1 MKQLSLI
8 LLSLFIS
15 TAVLSQD
22 KNQINVLISEGVK
35 LHDAG
40 KFEEALGK
48 YKEALKLDPDNST
61 ANYEIAYTLSSSKS
75 DKDAIP
81 YLNKII
87 EGNSTNKGGAYDML
101 GSIYDNQGKT
111 DKAIEYYKLG
121 IKAQPEYQ
129 GLYFNLAITY
139 SRLGKN
145 EEALQYLTKS
155 LQLNPKHASSH
166 RLYALI
172 NMADSG
178 NKICALLGYCNFL
191 ILEPNSQRSVKA
203 YQDVRSILSSGST
216 KKDGVNNIT
225 INHNASEKDPDLGAA
240 SLALS
245 ISSLTPGI
253 AGLAEAD
260 QLELQLK
267 TIFGITGELSEKK
280 KEKDFFWSFYADY
293 FYKLSKSEFMP
304 LIARIIGFSSNQE
317 EKKKW
322 ITEHEQL
329 LTDYSVWE
337 AANAHN

>member
-1 MKQLSLI
+1 MNQLTLI

-22 KNQINVLISEGVK
+22 KSKINGLISEGVK

-40 KFEEALGK
+40 KFEEAILK
-48 YKEALKLDPDNST
+48 YKEALQLDPDNST
-61 ANYEIAYTLSSSKS
+61 ANYEIAYTLFSNKS
-75 DKDAIP
+75 AKDAIP

-87 EGNSTNKGGAYDML
+87 EENPSNSGSAYDML
-101 GSIYDNQGKT
+101 GSIYDTQGQK
-111 DKAIEYYKLG
+111 DKAIEYYKRG

-129 GLYFNLAITY
+129 GLYYNLAITY
-139 SRLGKN
+139 SSLGKN
-145 EEALQYLTKS
+145 EEALQNVTKA

-172 NMADSG
+172 NMAEPSK
-178 NKICALLGYCNFL
+178 KIAALLSYCNFL
-191 ILEPNSQRSVKA
+191 ILEATTQRSTKA
-203 YQDVRSILSSGST
+203 FQDVKSILNSGIT
-216 KKDGVNNIT
+216 KTAGVNNIT
-225 INHNASEKDPDLGAA
+225 INRNPNENDPDVGAA
-240 SLALS
+240 SLAISMASLS
-245 ISSLTPGI
+245 PGL
-253 AGLAEAD
+253 AGLSEAD

-304 LIARIIGFSSNQE
+304 LIARIISFTSNQE
-317 EKKKW
+317 EKRKW
-322 ITEHEQL
+322 IKEHEQL

-337 AANAHN
+337 SATPRD